1 MKKPDNPAN
10 EAERQKEVEKYQLLD
25 TLPEESYDT
34 ITALMA
40 YICEVPISLVSI
52 LDRERNFLKSH
63 HGVPFNEDPRERSFC
78 GHAIL
83 AEDEI
88 MIVSDASADERF
100 HDNPLVAEMGVRF
113 YAGAPLI
120 SPDGYKLGTLCVFDT
135 KPKVLTEK
143 QIKALVDMSK
153 HVMLLMEKHY
163 TNIKLKK
170 AQNELNQRY
179 KDLEKFAAMV
189 SHDLKSPLSRITGLA
204 DLLSH
209 SLDGKIDDETSQCIQ
224 LIMKSSDSLA
234 KYIDGILKFYNS
246 EELLRNSNRQT
257 TTTELFE
264 EIEGVFSPERN
275 LEFHFDCALQ
285 TIQVNTGVLMQI
297 MLNLITNGIKY
308 NSKKERRINVRLK
321 EVGKAYKFEIED
333 NGDGIEPKDI
343 TNVFELFETNNKVDR
358 FGKKGTGIGLST
370 VKRLIENLSGEITI
384 ESTPGVGTTVQFTLP
399 IV

>member
-1 MKKPDNPAN
+1 
-10 EAERQKEVEKYQLLD
+10 
-25 TLPEESYDT
+25 
-34 ITALMA
+34 
-40 YICEVPISLVSI
+40 
-52 LDRERNFLKSH
+52 
-63 HGVPFNEDPRERSFC
+63 
-78 GHAIL
+78 
-83 AEDEI
+83 
-88 MIVSDASADERF
+88 
-100 HDNPLVAEMGVRF
+100 
-113 YAGAPLI
+113 
-120 SPDGYKLGTLCVFDT
+120 
-135 KPKVLTEK
+135 
-143 QIKALVDMSK
+143 
-153 HVMLLMEKHY
+153 
-163 TNIKLKK
+163 
-170 AQNELNQRY
+170 
-179 KDLEKFAAMV
+179 
-189 SHDLKSPLSRITGLA
+189 
-204 DLLSH
+204 
-209 SLDGKIDDETSQCIQ
+209 
-224 LIMKSSDSLA
+224 MKSSDSLA